1 MGKYYLAIDI
11 GASSGRHIIAELVDG
26 KIKLEEVYRF
36 WNGMDDVD
44 GSLCWDVDRLFGEI
58 VTGLKKCKEI
68 GKIPSYM
75 GIDTWG
81 VDYVL
86 LDKDDKILGK
96 TYGYRDGRTTGMD
109 DKVYEIISQEDLYKR
124 TGIQKA
130 IFNTIY
136 QLMAVKQNNPEHME
150 AAKTLLFIPDYFN
163 FKLTGVKVN
172 EYTEASTGQLL
183 NPETKDWDYELIDML
198 GFNRNMF
205 CQITKP
211 GTKVGNFS
219 EAIQKEVGFDCE
231 VILPA
236 THDTG
241 SAVLAVPTNDDNA
254 IYISSGTWSLMG
266 VERMEADCSLES
278 MKENFTNEGGYDYR
292 FRYLKNIMGLWMIQS
307 VRYEFPKVF
316 KTEFPEL
323 LSFGEICSMASKET
337 INSIV
342 DCNDDCFLAP
352 KSMIKAVQDFCANTN
367 QQVPKTVGEI
377 ASVIYNS
384 LAKCYADTIEGLE
397 RVTGKTYDRIHVVGG
412 GANAGY
418 LNELTAKYCK
428 KPVHAGP
435 TEATALGNLAVQM
448 MYSGELGNL
457 VEARNCIRES
467 FDIVVYEA

>member
-1 MGKYYLAIDI
+1 MSKYYLAIDI
-11 GASSGRHIIAELVDG
+11 GASSGRHILAEIVDE

-58 VTGLKKCKEI
+58 ITGLKKCKEI

-86 LDKDDKILGK
+86 LDKDDRILGK
-96 TYGYRDGRTTGMD
+96 TYGYRDRRTTGMD
-109 DKVYEIISQEDLYKR
+109 EKVYEMISQEDLYKR

-163 FKLTGVKVN
+163 FKLTGEKVN

-183 NPETKDWDYELIDML
+183 NPKTKDWDYELLDML
-198 GFNRNMF
+198 GFPREMF
-205 CQITKP
+205 CKIAKP
-211 GTKVGNFS
+211 GTKVGNFT
-219 EAIQKEVGFDCE
+219 EEVQKEVGFDCE

-307 VRYEFPKVF
+307 VKKEF
-316 KTEFPEL
+316 EED
-323 LSFGEICSMASKET
+323 LSFGEICERASRET
-337 INSIV
+337 IPSIV

-352 KSMIKAVQDFCANTN
+352 NSMIGAVQNFCADTN
-367 QQVPKTVGEI
+367 QQVPRSVGEI

-384 LAKCYADTIEGLE
+384 LAKCYGETIAGLE
-397 RVTGKTYDRIHVVGG
+397 KITGKTYDRIHVVGG

-428 KPVHAGP
+428 KPVYAGP

-448 MYSGELGNL
+448 MYSGELESL
-457 VEARNCIRES
+457 AEARECIRRS
-467 FDIVVYEA
+467 FDLNIYENK

>member
-1 MGKYYLAIDI
+1 MSKYYLAIDI
-11 GASSGRHIIAELVDG
+11 GASSGRHILAEIVDG
-26 KIKLEEVYRF
+26 KIKLKEVYRF

-58 VTGLKKCKEI
+58 ITGLKKCKEI

-86 LDKDDKILGK
+86 LDKDDRILGK
-96 TYGYRDGRTTGMD
+96 TYGYRDSRTTGMD
-109 DKVYEIISQEDLYKR
+109 EKVYEIISQENLYKR

-136 QLMAVKQNNPEHME
+136 QLMAVKQNNPEHLEE
-150 AAKTLLFIPDYFN
+150 AEALLFIPDYFN

-183 NPETKDWDYELIDML
+183 NPKTKDWDYELLDML
-198 GFNRNMF
+198 GFPREMF
-205 CQITKP
+205 CKITKP
-211 GTKVGNFS
+211 GTKVGNFT
-219 EAIQKEVGFDCE
+219 EAVQKEVGFDCE

-278 MKENFTNEGGYDYR
+278 MKENFTNEGGYEYR

-307 VRYEFPKVF
+307 VKKEF
-316 KTEFPEL
+316 EED
-323 LSFGEICSMASKET
+323 LSFGEICARASKET
-337 INSIV
+337 IESIV

-352 KSMIKAVQDFCANTN
+352 KSMIQAVQDFCANTN

-384 LAKCYADTIEGLE
+384 LAKCYGETIAGME

-428 KPVHAGP
+428 KPVYAGP
-435 TEATALGNLAVQM
+435 TEATALGNLVVQM
-448 MYSGELGNL
+448 IYSRELAGL

-467 FDIVVYEA
+467 FDIEKYEN

>member
-1 MGKYYLAIDI
+1 MSKYYLAIDI

-26 KIKLEEVYRF
+26 KIVLEEVYRF
-36 WNGMDDVD
+36 WNGMDEVD
-44 GSLCWDVDRLFGEI
+44 GSLCWDVNRLFNEI
-58 VTGLKKCKEI
+58 VTGIKKCKEI

-96 TYGYRDGRTTGMD
+96 TYGYRDSRTNGMD
-109 DKVYEIISQEDLYKR
+109 EEVYKIIPEKDLYQR

-136 QLMAVKQNNPEHME
+136 QLMDVKLNHPEDMA
-150 AAKTLLFIPDYFN
+150 AAKTLLTIPDYFN
-163 FKLTGVKVN
+163 FKLTGVKLA
-172 EYTEASTGQLL
+172 EYTETSTGQLL

-198 GFNRNMF
+198 GYNKEMF
-205 CQITKP
+205 CKVTAP
-211 GTKVGNFS
+211 GVKVGNFT
-219 EAIQKEVGFDCE
+219 EEVKALVGFDCE

-236 THDTG
+236 MHDTG

-254 IYISSGTWSLMG
+254 IYISSGTWSLLG
-266 VERMEADCSLES
+266 IERMEADCSLRS
-278 MKENFTNEGGYDYR
+278 MEENFTNEGGYDYR

-307 VRYEFPKVF
+307 VKREF
-316 KTEFPEL
+316 EED
-323 LSFGEICSMASKET
+323 LSFGEICARASKET
-337 INSIV
+337 IASIV

-367 QQVPKTVGEI
+367 QQVPETVGEI
-377 ASVIYNS
+377 SSVIYNS
-384 LAKCYADTIEGLE
+384 LAKCYADTIIGLE
-397 RVTGKTYDRIHVVGG
+397 KVTGKTFDRIHVVGG

-448 MYSGELGNL
+448 IYAGDVENL
-457 VEARNCIRES
+457 VAARNCIRES
-467 FDIVVYEA
+467 FDIAIYDC

>member
-1 MGKYYLAIDI
+1 MSKYYLAIDI
-11 GASSGRHIIAELVDG
+11 GASSGRHILAEIVDG
-26 KIKLEEVYRF
+26 KIKLNEVYRF

-44 GSLCWDVDRLFGEI
+44 GSLCWDVNRLFGEI
-58 VTGLKKCKEI
+58 ITGLKKCKEI

-86 LDKDDKILGK
+86 LDKEDRILGK
-96 TYGYRDGRTTGMD
+96 TYGYRDSRTTGMD
-109 DKVYEIISQEDLYKR
+109 EKVYEIISQEDLYRR

-136 QLMAVKQNNPEHME
+136 QLMAVKQNNPEHLEE
-150 AAKTLLFIPDYFN
+150 AEALLFIPDYFN
-163 FKLTGVKVN
+163 FKLTGIKVN

-183 NPETKDWDYELIDML
+183 NPKTKDWDYELLDML
-198 GFNRNMF
+198 GFPREMF
-205 CQITKP
+205 CKITKP
-211 GTKVGNFS
+211 GTRVGNFT
-219 EAIQKEVGFDCE
+219 EEVQKEVGFDCE

-241 SAVLAVPTNDDNA
+241 SAVLAVPTNDDNG

-307 VRYEFPKVF
+307 VKKEF
-316 KTEFPEL
+316 EED
-323 LSFGEICSMASKET
+323 LSFGEICERASKET
-337 INSIV
+337 IKSIV

-352 KSMIKAVQDFCANTN
+352 KSMIQAVQDFCKNTN

-384 LAKCYADTIEGLE
+384 LAKCYGETITGLE
-397 RVTGKTYDRIHVVGG
+397 KITGKTYDRIHVVGG

-428 KPVHAGP
+428 KPVYAGP
-435 TEATALGNLAVQM
+435 TEATALGNLVVQM
-448 MYSGELGNL
+448 IYAGELAGL

-467 FDIVVYEA
+467 FDIEKYEN

>member
-1 MGKYYLAIDI
+1 MSKYYLAIDI
-11 GASSGRHIIAELVDG
+11 GASSGRHIIAEIVDG

-44 GSLCWDVDRLFGEI
+44 GSLCWDVDRLFKEI
-58 VTGLKKCKEI
+58 ITGLKKCKEI

-109 DKVYEIISQEDLYKR
+109 EKVYEIISLEDLYMR
-124 TGIQKA
+124 TGIQKQ
-130 IFNTIY
+130 IFNTVY
-136 QLMAVKQNNPEHME
+136 QLMAVKQNNPKHME
-150 AAKTLLFIPDYFN
+150 AAETLLFIPDYFN
-163 FKLTGVKVN
+163 YKLTGAKVN

-198 GFNRNMF
+198 GYNRNML
-205 CQITKP
+205 CTVTKP
-211 GTKVGNFS
+211 GTKVGSFT
-219 EAIQKEVGFDCE
+219 EEVRREVGFDCE

-254 IYISSGTWSLMG
+254 VYISSGTWSLLG
-266 VERMEADCSLES
+266 VERMEADCSLKS
-278 MKENFTNEGGYDYR
+278 MEENFTNEGGYDYR

-307 VRYEFPKVF
+307 VKKEFK
-316 KTEFPEL
+316 ED
-323 LSFGEICSMASKET
+323 LSFGEICEMASKET
-337 INSIV
+337 IPSIV

-352 KSMIKAVQDFCANTN
+352 KSMIKAVQDYCANTN
-367 QQVPKTVGEI
+367 QQVPETMGEI

-384 LAKCYADTIEGLE
+384 LAQCYADTIEGLE
-397 RVTGKTYDRIHVVGG
+397 KVTGKTYDRIHVVGG

-448 MYSGELGNL
+448 MYSGELGSL
-457 VEARNCIRES
+457 VEARNCICES
-467 FDIVVYEA
+467 FNIKVYEV

>member
-1 MGKYYLAIDI
+1 MGKYYLAVDI
-11 GASSGRHIIAELVDG
+11 GASSGRHIIAEIVDG
-26 KIKLEEVYRF
+26 KIVLEEVYRF

-44 GSLCWDVDRLFGEI
+44 GSLCWDVNRLFKEI
-58 VTGLKKCKEI
+58 ITGLKKCKEI

-96 TYGYRDGRTTGMD
+96 TYGYRDSRNNGMD
-109 DKVYEIISQEDLYKR
+109 EEVYKIISLEDLYKR

-136 QLMAVKQNNPEHME
+136 QWMAVKKNNPEHME
-150 AAKTLLFIPDYFN
+150 AAETMLFIPDYFN
-163 FKLTGVKVN
+163 YKLTGVKVN

-183 NPETKDWDYELIDML
+183 NPETKDWDYELIEML
-198 GFNRNMF
+198 GYNKKML
-205 CQITKP
+205 CPITKP
-211 GTKVGNFS
+211 GTKVGNFTK
-219 EAIQKEVGFDCE
+219 EVQEEVGFDCE

-266 VERMEADCSLES
+266 VERMEADCSMES
-278 MKENFTNEGGYDYR
+278 MQENFTNEGGYDYR
-292 FRYLKNIMGLWMIQS
+292 FRYLKNIMGLC
-307 VRYEFPKVF
+307 E
-316 KTEFPEL
+316 
-323 LSFGEICSMASKET
+323 MASKET
-337 INSIV
+337 ITSIV

-367 QQVPKTVGEI
+367 QQVPETVGEM

-384 LAKCYADTIEGLE
+384 LAKCYADTIRGLE
-397 RVTGKTYDRIHVVGG
+397 KVTGKTYDRIHVVGG

-448 MYSGELGNL
+448 MYAGELANL
-457 VEARNCIRES
+457 VEARECIRDS
-467 FDIVVYEA
+467 FDIQVYNS

>member
-1 MGKYYLAIDI
+1 MSKYYLAVDI
-11 GASSGRHIIAELVDG
+11 GASSGRHIIAEIVDG
-26 KIKLEEVYRF
+26 KIVLEEVYRF

-44 GSLCWDVDRLFGEI
+44 GSLCWDVDRLFKEI

-86 LDKDDKILGK
+86 LDEDDKILGK
-96 TYGYRDGRTTGMD
+96 TYGYRDSRNNGMD
-109 DKVYEIISQEDLYKR
+109 EKVYEIISQEDLYKR

-150 AAKTLLFIPDYFN
+150 AAKTLLFIPDYLN
-163 FKLTGVKVN
+163 FKLTGAKVN

-198 GFNRNMF
+198 GYNRNMF
-205 CQITKP
+205 CKVTKP
-211 GTKVGNFS
+211 GTKVGDFT
-219 EAIQKEVGFDCE
+219 EEIQKEVGFNCE

-254 IYISSGTWSLMG
+254 IYISSGTWSLLG
-266 VERMEADCSLES
+266 VERMEADCSLKS
-278 MKENFTNEGGYDYR
+278 MEENFTNEGGYNYR

-316 KTEFPEL
+316 EAEFPEL
-323 LSFGEICSMASKET
+323 LSFGDICTMASKET
-337 INSIV
+337 IASIV
-342 DCNDDCFLAP
+342 DCNDDSFLAP
-352 KSMIKAVQDFCANTN
+352 KSMIKAVQDYCARTN
-367 QQVPKTVGEI
+367 QQIPETVGEI

-384 LAKCYADTIEGLE
+384 LAQCYADTIRGLE
-397 RVTGKTYDRIHVVGG
+397 KVTGKTYDRIHVVGG

-448 MYSGELGNL
+448 MYSGELGSL

-467 FDIVVYEA
+467 FDIKVYES

>member
-26 KIKLEEVYRF
+26 KIVLEEVYRF
-36 WNGMDDVD
+36 WNGMDNKD
-44 GSLCWDVDRLFGEI
+44 GSLCWDVDRLFKEI
-58 VTGLKKCKEI
+58 LTGLKKCKEI

-86 LDKDDKILGK
+86 LDKDDQILGK
-96 TYGYRDGRTTGMD
+96 TYGYRDSRTNGMD
-109 DKVYEIISQEDLYKR
+109 EKVYEIISEKDLYKR

-150 AAKTLLFIPDYFN
+150 AAETLLMIPDYFN
-163 FKLTGVKVN
+163 FKLTGVKLA
-172 EYTEASTGQLL
+172 EYTETSTGQLL
-183 NPETKDWDYELIDML
+183 NPVTKDWDYELIDML
-198 GFNRNMF
+198 GYNRRMF
-205 CQITKP
+205 CKVTKP
-211 GTKVGNFS
+211 GTKVGNFT
-219 EAIQKEVGFDCE
+219 ADVQKEVGFDCE

-254 IYISSGTWSLMG
+254 IYISSGTWSLLG

-278 MKENFTNEGGYDYR
+278 MEENFTNEGGYDYR

-307 VRYEFPKVF
+307 VKKEF
-316 KTEFPEL
+316 EED
-323 LSFGEICSMASKET
+323 LSFGEICAMASKET
-337 INSIV
+337 ISSIV

-352 KSMIKAVQDFCANTN
+352 KSMIKAVQDFCANTG
-367 QQVPKTVGEI
+367 QQVPETVGEI

-384 LAKCYADTIEGLE
+384 LAKCYGDTIKGLE
-397 RVTGKTYDRIHVVGG
+397 KVTGKTYDRIHVVGG
-412 GANAGY
+412 GSNAGY
-418 LNELTAKYCK
+418 LNELTAKYTGK
-428 KPVHAGP
+428 DVYAGP

-448 MYSGELGNL
+448 MYSGELGGL
-457 VEARNCIRES
+457 VEARNCIRNS
-467 FDIVVYEA
+467 FEIKEYKK

>member
-1 MGKYYLAIDI
+1 MSKYYLAIDI
-11 GASSGRHIIAELVDG
+11 GASSGRHILAEIVDG
-26 KIKLEEVYRF
+26 KIRLEEVYRF
-36 WNGMDDVD
+36 WNGMDNKD
-44 GSLCWDVDRLFGEI
+44 GSLCWDVDRLFREI
-58 VTGLKKCKEI
+58 LTGLKKCKEI

-86 LDKDDKILGK
+86 LDKDDNILGN
-96 TYGYRDGRTTGMD
+96 TYGYRDSRTNGMD
-109 DKVYEIISQEDLYKR
+109 EKVYEMIPEEELYKR

-136 QLMAVKQNNPEHME
+136 QLMDVKLNHPKDME
-150 AAKTLLFIPDYFN
+150 AAETLLFIPDYFN
-163 FKLTGVKVN
+163 FKLTGTKVN

-198 GFNRNMF
+198 GYNRRMF
-205 CQITKP
+205 CKVTKP
-211 GTKVGNFS
+211 GTKVGNFT

-278 MKENFTNEGGYDYR
+278 MKQNFTNEGGYDYR

-307 VRYEFPKVF
+307 VKREF
-316 KTEFPEL
+316 EED
-323 LSFGEICSMASKET
+323 LSFGEICARASKET
-337 INSIV
+337 ITSIV

-352 KSMIKAVQDFCANTN
+352 KSMIQAVQDFCANTN

-384 LAKCYADTIEGLE
+384 LAKCYGDTIEGLE
-397 RVTGKTYDRIHVVGG
+397 KVTGKTYDRIHVVGG

-418 LNELTAKYCK
+418 LNELTAKYTQ
-428 KPVHAGP
+428 KPVYAGP

-448 MYSGELGNL
+448 MYAGELGSL
-457 VEARNCIRES
+457 VEARNCIRNS
-467 FDIVVYEA
+467 FEIVEYLN

>member
-11 GASSGRHIIAELVDG
+11 GASSGRHIIAEIVDG
-26 KIKLEEVYRF
+26 KIVLEEVYRF

-44 GSLCWDVDRLFGEI
+44 GSLCWDVDRLFNEI
-58 VTGLKKCKEI
+58 VTGIKKCKEI

-86 LDKDDKILGK
+86 LDKNDRILGK
-96 TYGYRDGRTTGMD
+96 TYGYRDSRTNGMD
-109 DKVYEIISQEDLYKR
+109 EEVYKIIPEKDLYQR

-136 QLMAVKQNNPEHME
+136 QWMAVKKKNPEHME
-150 AAKTLLFIPDYFN
+150 AAESMLFIPDYFN

-183 NPETKDWDYELIDML
+183 NPETKDWDYELIEML
-198 GFNRNMF
+198 GFNKKML
-205 CQITKP
+205 CPITRP
-211 GTKVGNFS
+211 GTKVGNFT

-241 SAVLAVPTNDDNA
+241 SAVLAVPTNDENG
-254 IYISSGTWSLMG
+254 IYISSGTWSLLG
-266 VERMEADCSLES
+266 VERMNADCSLTS
-278 MKENFTNEGGYDYR
+278 MEQNFTNEGGYDYR

-307 VRYEFPKVF
+307 VKKEF
-316 KTEFPEL
+316 TED
-323 LSFGEICSMASKET
+323 LSFAEICEMASRET
-337 INSIV
+337 IPSIV
-342 DCNDDCFLAP
+342 DCYDDCFLAP
-352 KSMIKAVQDFCANTN
+352 KSMIRAVQDFCVNTN

-384 LAKCYADTIEGLE
+384 LAKCYADTIVGLE
-397 RVTGKTYDRIHVVGG
+397 KITGKTYDRIHVVGG

-428 KPVHAGP
+428 KPVYAGP

-448 MYSGELGNL
+448 IYSGELKDL
-457 VEARNCIRES
+457 VDARACIKES
-467 FDIVVYEA
+467 FDIKIYE

>member
-1 MGKYYLAIDI
+1 MSKYYLAIDI
-11 GASSGRHIIAELVDG
+11 GASSGRHIIAEIVDG
-26 KIKLEEVYRF
+26 KIVLEEVYRF

-44 GSLCWDVDRLFGEI
+44 GSLCWDVDRLFNEI

-96 TYGYRDGRTTGMD
+96 TYGYRDSRTNGMD
-109 DKVYEIISQEDLYKR
+109 EEVYRIIPEKDLYQR

-130 IFNTIY
+130 IFNTVY
-136 QLMAVKQNNPEHME
+136 QWMAVKKNNPEHME
-150 AAKTLLFIPDYFN
+150 AAETVLFVPDYFN

-183 NPETKDWDYELIDML
+183 NPETKDWDYELIEML
-198 GFNRNMF
+198 GYNKNML
-205 CQITKP
+205 CPITKP
-211 GTKVGNFS
+211 GTKVGNFT
-219 EAIQKEVGFDCE
+219 EGIQKEVGFDCE

-241 SAVLAVPTNDDNA
+241 SAVLAVPTNDDNG
-254 IYISSGTWSLMG
+254 IYISSGTWSLLG
-266 VERMEADCSLES
+266 VERMEADCSLKS
-278 MKENFTNEGGYDYR
+278 MEENFTNEGGYDYR

-307 VRYEFPKVF
+307 VKKEF
-316 KTEFPEL
+316 TED
-323 LSFGEICSMASKET
+323 LSFGEICEMASKET
-337 INSIV
+337 ITSIV
-342 DCNDDCFLAP
+342 DCYDDCFLAP

-367 QQVPKTVGEI
+367 QQVPQTVGEI

-384 LAKCYADTIEGLE
+384 LAKCYADTIVGLE
-397 RVTGKTYDRIHVVGG
+397 KMTGKTYDRIHVVGG

-428 KPVHAGP
+428 KPVYAGP

-448 MYSGELGNL
+448 IYSGELDGL
-457 VEARNCIRES
+457 VQARNCIRES
-467 FDIVVYEA
+467 FDIKIYE

>member
-1 MGKYYLAIDI
+1 MSKYYLAIDI
-11 GASSGRHIIAELVDG
+11 GASSGRHILAEIVDG
-26 KIKLEEVYRF
+26 KIRLEEVYRF
-36 WNGMDDVD
+36 WNGMDNKD
-44 GSLCWDVDRLFGEI
+44 GSLCWDVDRLFREI
-58 VTGLKKCKEI
+58 LTGLKKCKEI
-68 GKIPSYM
+68 GKVPSYM

-86 LDKDDKILGK
+86 LDKDDNILGN
-96 TYGYRDGRTTGMD
+96 TYGYRDSRTNGMD
-109 DKVYEIISQEDLYKR
+109 EKVYEIIPEEDLYKR

-136 QLMAVKQNNPEHME
+136 QLMDVKLNHPKDME
-150 AAKTLLFIPDYFN
+150 AAETLLFIPDYFN
-163 FKLTGVKVN
+163 FKLTGTKVN

-198 GFNRNMF
+198 GYNRRMF
-205 CQITKP
+205 CKVTKP
-211 GTKVGNFS
+211 GTKVGNFT

-278 MKENFTNEGGYDYR
+278 MKQNFTNEGGYDYR

-307 VRYEFPKVF
+307 VKREF
-316 KTEFPEL
+316 EED
-323 LSFGEICSMASKET
+323 LSFGEICARASKET
-337 INSIV
+337 IPSIV

-352 KSMIKAVQDFCANTN
+352 KSMIQAVQDFCANTN

-384 LAKCYADTIEGLE
+384 LAKCYGDTIEGLE
-397 RVTGKTYDRIHVVGG
+397 KVTGKTYDRIHVVGG

-418 LNELTAKYCK
+418 LNELTAKYTQ
-428 KPVHAGP
+428 KPVYAGP

-448 MYSGELGNL
+448 MYAGELGSL
-457 VEARNCIRES
+457 VEARNCIRNS
-467 FDIVVYEA
+467 FEIVEYLN

>member
-11 GASSGRHIIAELVDG
+11 GASSGRHIIAEIVDG
-26 KIKLEEVYRF
+26 KIQLEEVYRF
-36 WNGMDDVD
+36 WNGMDDVG
-44 GSLCWDVDRLFGEI
+44 GSLCWDVDRLFNEI
-58 VTGLKKCKEI
+58 MTGLKKCKEF

-86 LDKDDKILGK
+86 LDKEDNILGK
-96 TYGYRDGRTTGMD
+96 TYGYRDSRNNGMD
-109 DKVYEIISQEDLYKR
+109 EEVYKIIPEKELYQR

-136 QLMAVKQNNPEHME
+136 QWMAVKKNNPEHM
-150 AAKTLLFIPDYFN
+150 AAADSVLFIPDYFN

-183 NPETKDWDYELIDML
+183 NPETKDWDYELIEMLGYNKDML
-198 GFNRNMF
+198 
-205 CQITKP
+205 CPITKP
-211 GTKVGNFS
+211 GTKVGNFT
-219 EAIQKEVGFDCE
+219 EAVQKEVGFDCE

-241 SAVLAVPTNDDNA
+241 SAVLAVPTNDDNG
-254 IYISSGTWSLMG
+254 IYISSGTWSLLG

-278 MKENFTNEGGYDYR
+278 MEENFTNEGGYDYR

-307 VRYEFPKVF
+307 VKKEF
-316 KTEFPEL
+316 TED
-323 LSFGEICSMASKET
+323 LSFGEICEMASKET
-337 INSIV
+337 ITSIV
-342 DCNDDCFLAP
+342 DCYDDCFLAP
-352 KSMIKAVQDFCANTN
+352 KSMIKAVQDYCASSG
-367 QQVPKTVGEI
+367 QQVPETVGEI

-384 LAKCYADTIEGLE
+384 LAKCYADTIKGLE
-397 RVTGKTYDRIHVVGG
+397 KVTGKTYDRIHVVGG

-418 LNELTAKYCK
+418 LNELTSKYCE

-435 TEATALGNLAVQM
+435 TEATALGNLVVQM
-448 MYSGELGNL
+448 MYSGELKNL
-457 VEARNCIRES
+457 VEARECIRDS
-467 FDIVVYEA
+467 FDIKVYN

>member
-11 GASSGRHIIAELVDG
+11 GASSGRHILAHMVDG
-26 KIKLEEVYRF
+26 KIVLEEVYRF

-44 GSLCWDVDRLFGEI
+44 GLLCWNVDRLFQEI
-58 VTGLKKCKEI
+58 VAGLKKCKEI

-86 LDKDDKILGK
+86 LDKDDHILGK
-96 TYGYRDGRTTGMD
+96 TYGYRDSRTNGMD
-109 DKVYEIISQEDLYKR
+109 EEVYKVIPEKELYQR

-136 QLMAVKQNNPEHME
+136 QWMAVKKQHPEHME
-150 AAKTLLFIPDYFN
+150 AAETMLFIPDYFN
-163 FKLTGVKVN
+163 FKLTGVKFN
-172 EYTEASTGQLL
+172 EYTNASTGQLL
-183 NPETKDWDYELIDML
+183 NPETKDWDYELIEML
-198 GFNRNMF
+198 GYNKKML
-205 CQITKP
+205 CPITRP
-211 GTKVGNFS
+211 GTKVGNFT
-219 EAIQKEVGFDCE
+219 EEVQKEVGFDCE

-241 SAVLAVPTNDDNA
+241 SAVLAVPTNDDNG
-254 IYISSGTWSLMG
+254 IYISSGTWSLLG
-266 VERMEADCSLES
+266 VERMEADCSLKS
-278 MKENFTNEGGYDYR
+278 MEENFTNEGGYDYR

-307 VRYEFPKVF
+307 VKREF
-316 KTEFPEL
+316 TED
-323 LSFGEICSMASKET
+323 LSFGEICEMASKET
-337 INSIV
+337 ISSIV
-342 DCNDDCFLAP
+342 DCYDDCFLAP
-352 KSMIKAVQDFCANTN
+352 KSMIQAVQDFCANSN

-397 RVTGKTYDRIHVVGG
+397 KVTGKTYDRIHVVGG

-428 KPVHAGP
+428 KTVYAGP

-448 MYSGELGNL
+448 MYSGELGGL
-457 VEARNCIRES
+457 VEARTCIRDS
-467 FDIVVYEA
+467 FDIKVYEA